1 MIQQLEVLRAA
12 AGRDIAEAQSLEE
25 LREIRVRYLGKK
37 GELTRIL
44 KGLGALTP
52 EERPIA
58 GQRANTARE
67 EIEGLLDAVE
77 ADIGR
82 LEKERRYREEAVD
95 LTLPGVPIRRG
106 AKHPIQRVREEIE
119 RIFIGMGYE
128 IAHGPE
134 IETDYFNFEALNLPK
149 GHPSRDMQDTF
160 FVTEDILLRTHT
172 SPVQIRYMQ
181 AHAPKLP
188 VKIIVPGRVYRVDD
202 DATHSPMFHQVEGLV
217 VDKGITFGD
226 LAGTLT
232 AFAQAMY
239 AAEARIRLRPSYF
252 PFTEPSAEVDVSC
265 VFCKGDGCRVCKG
278 SGWLE
283 ILGSGSV
290 HPVVLRN
297 GGYDPEE
304 VSGFAF
310 GMGIERITMLK
321 YGIDDMRLLYQ
332 NDLRF
337 LRQF

>member
-1 MIQQLEVLRAA
+1 
-12 AGRDIAEAQSLEE
+12 
-25 LREIRVRYLGKK
+25 
-37 GELTRIL
+37 
-44 KGLGALTP
+44 
-52 EERPIA
+52 
-58 GQRANTARE
+58 
-67 EIEGLLDAVE
+67 
-77 ADIGR
+77 
-82 LEKERRYREEAVD
+82 
-95 LTLPGVPIRRG
+95 
-106 AKHPIQRVREEIE
+106 
-119 RIFIGMGYE
+119 MGYG

-172 SPVQIRYMQ
+172 SPVQIRHMQ

-188 VKIIVPGRVYRVDD
+188 VKIIAPGRVYRVDD

-239 AAEARIRLRPSYF
+239 GAEARIRLRPSYF

-265 VFCKGDGCRVCKG
+265 VFCQGDGCRLCKG

-290 HPVVLRN
+290 HPAVLKN